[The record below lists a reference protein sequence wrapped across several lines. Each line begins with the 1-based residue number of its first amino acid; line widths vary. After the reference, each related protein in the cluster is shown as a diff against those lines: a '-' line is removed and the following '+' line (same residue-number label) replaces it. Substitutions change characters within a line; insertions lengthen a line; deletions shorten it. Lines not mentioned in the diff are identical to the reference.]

1 MAKILLVEDDNNLRE
16 IYEARLQAE
25 GYDIAAAHDG
35 EEALVVAKEQ
45 NPDLII
51 SDVMMPKIS
60 GFEMLDILRNTQGL
74 KDVKVIMLTALGQ
87 SEDQQRAD
95 SLGADRYLVKSQVT
109 LEDIVKVAQ
118 DLLQPAPAADAA
130 TTPTPAADTTAAS
143 SPYPAV
149 PDPTSLPDP
158 TIITPSAEP
167 VAVTPEPAVAVK
179 PTLVSEPV
187 ATTPEIAVESEAPVN
202 VSLSAP
208 TPEPV
213 NATVVSQEPV
223 GVEAPAPSAPVG
235 QSTQT
240 GEAVQPESVD
250 NPTPEADSPEP
261 VMSTS
266 PLPEPSVVPVSPEP
280 AVVVEPAPEPVVTL
294 EPVATTPDATPTPEK
309 PAEQPLATPPVEET
323 PAEPAVAV
331 EQPEPANEGITPAAA
346 EATADA
352 IPTQSTVEE
361 AYSVE
366 SQIEDFI
373 AKNSEPTPPAN
384 VPTATSTP
392 SDSTELAAT
401 PTPEKPAEQP
411 LATPPVEETPAE
423 PAVAVEPP
431 EADVPE
437 APQTPN
443 DQLMSNAVDTLVAN
457 TQEPAVAT
465 PLATPSAVEP
475 TEAPAPA
482 NSEPSVTPV
491 GDPSSDTPDSSA
503 IAGKKVIQPINSE
516 PQPDL
521 NTLLAREQAKEIA
534 EQAVATKQAVIPDQ
548 PAAAVVTPDQPP
560 QTPPFDPNSI
570 AL

>member
-331 EQPEPANEGITPAAA
+331 E
-346 EATADA
+346 
-352 IPTQSTVEE
+352 
-361 AYSVE
+361 
-366 SQIEDFI
+366 
-373 AKNSEPTPPAN
+373 
-384 VPTATSTP
+384 
-392 SDSTELAAT
+392 
-401 PTPEKPAEQP
+401 
-411 LATPPVEETPAE
+411 
-423 PAVAVEPP
+423 PP

>member
-1 MAKILLVEDDNNLRE
+1 
-16 IYEARLQAE
+16 
-25 GYDIAAAHDG
+25 
-35 EEALVVAKEQ
+35 
-45 NPDLII
+45 
-51 SDVMMPKIS
+51 
-60 GFEMLDILRNTQGL
+60 
-74 KDVKVIMLTALGQ
+74 
-87 SEDQQRAD
+87 
-95 SLGADRYLVKSQVT
+95 
-109 LEDIVKVAQ
+109 
-118 DLLQPAPAADAA
+118 
-130 TTPTPAADTTAAS
+130 
-143 SPYPAV
+143 
-149 PDPTSLPDP
+149 
-158 TIITPSAEP
+158 
-167 VAVTPEPAVAVK
+167 
-179 PTLVSEPV
+179 
-187 ATTPEIAVESEAPVN
+187 
-202 VSLSAP
+202 
-208 TPEPV
+208 
-213 NATVVSQEPV
+213 VSQEPV

-294 EPVATTPDATPTPEK
+294 EPVATTPD
-309 PAEQPLATPPVEET
+309 
-323 PAEPAVAV
+323 
-331 EQPEPANEGITPAAA
+331 
-346 EATADA
+346 
-352 IPTQSTVEE
+352 
-361 AYSVE
+361 
-366 SQIEDFI
+366 
-373 AKNSEPTPPAN
+373 
-384 VPTATSTP
+384 
-392 SDSTELAAT
+392 AT